1 MDLLKNSVL
10 LNRIT
15 QSSVF
20 RLVEIETG
28 DVPKTTVPQVL
39 QRFKQLFEQK
49 TALNTSVQMNEY
61 TNPGPIINTVYL
73 PKHGEVG

>member
-1 MDLLKNSVL
+1 MNIFLTDDNDINAVSSSYTVKSGQSILYNLFKVWRELDLLKNSVL

-28 DVPKTTVPQVL
+28 EVPKNTVP
-39 QRFKQLFEQK
+39 
-49 TALNTSVQMNEY
+49 
-61 TNPGPIINTVYL
+61 
-73 PKHGEVG
+73 